1 MPHFARSR
9 YGSTYIRSLLVL
21 MALFHAA
28 LSVVAYTSSAA
39 DRLALASLAL
49 VTSLV
54 CLLTAVFAKRLGA
67 H

>member
-1 MPHFARSR
+1 MAHFARSR
-9 YGSTYIRSLLVL
+9 YGSTYIRSFFVLV
-21 MALFHAA
+21 ALFLAA
-28 LSVVAYTSSAA
+28 LSVVAYTSSA

-54 CLLTAVFAKRLGA
+54 CLLMAVFAKRLGA

>member
-21 MALFHAA
+21 MALFLAA